1 MQSNGK
7 NSLTG
12 NDAMSR
18 VYLRHSYQY
27 AMSCSKDPSTQ
38 LGAILVKPQMGI
50 IAWGVNGLPDRIKD
64 EEDRWQYP
72 KKSIYI
78 EHAERN
84 VIYKCAERG
93 INTTGLTMYCPWFS
107 CVECARAII
116 QSGIVAVVGHKEMF
130 EAVNDRWK
138 ETVDQGISLLKE
150 SGVECNIWSGEIG
163 SGIEILVDG
172 KKFTP

>member
-1 MQSNGK
+1 
-7 NSLTG
+7 
-12 NDAMSR
+12 
-18 VYLRHSYQY
+18 
-27 AMSCSKDPSTQ
+27 
-38 LGAILVKPQMGI
+38 
-50 IAWGVNGLPDRIKD
+50 
-64 EEDRWQYP
+64 
-72 KKSIYI
+72 
-78 EHAERN
+78 
-84 VIYKCAERG
+84 
-93 INTTGLTMYCPWFS
+93 
-107 CVECARAII
+107 VECARAII